1 MLINQS
7 ASRNSVYPGPWGQ
20 LAQNALF
27 ALVSL
32 PRLPGEGGWMQTLL
46 GAVPGLLGA
55 GNDLGKCSLAPK
67 FVQRN
72 FLTIFSRGC
81 PSSAWARL
89 LFQQGCSRI
98 YLQGEMLQVL
108 PSSSHPLGSGP
119 RLFFQILSKCAD
131 EGGSFCI
138 TSLCQQDTAPCMKLI
153 AGSHSGKDLDQTATD
168 YFIIADH
175 PKYGVSSTQDPP
187 APSGAQHFPNL

>member
-1 MLINQS
+1 MSGSKERQFRANKLN

-32 PRLPGEGGWMQTLL
+32 PRLPGEGGWMQTACWELFLDCFEQELSRKMQL
-46 GAVPGLLGA
+46 GTRVCAEELSNHFLPWMYFQCLGTPFFFPA
-55 GNDLGKCSLAPK
+55 GM
-67 FVQRN
+67 Q
-72 FLTIFSRGC
+72 
-81 PSSAWARL
+81 PS
-89 LFQQGCSRI
+89 CSRI

-131 EGGSFCI
+131 EGERFCI
-138 TSLCQQDTAPCMKLI
+138 TSLHQRDTAPCMKR
-153 AGSHSGKDLDQTATD
+153 SGLQDLTLGRIWLRQPQSCRL
-168 YFIIADH
+168 FH
-175 PKYGVSSTQDPP
+175 
-187 APSGAQHFPNL
+187 NC